1 MLLVR
6 PFPPIS
12 RAGRRS
18 RAARRFLLIETPQRP
33 LPGAT
38 NHTLTDAR
46 VLPDAAYDCA
56 SIGLLVRA
64 LGGETQIAAA
74 YMTRP
79 EHISE
84 WVYRNSIPP
93 GWHLPLLLQ
102 ACSKGKTVAPSVFG
116 LKCSSTE
123 ARTFAGLMVA
133 MRHFLEQG
141 GPAHV

>member
-1 MLLVR
+1 MLIVR
-6 PFPPIS
+6 PLPPIPL
-12 RAGRRS
+12 AGRRP

-38 NHTLTDAR
+38 SQTLTTAR
-46 VLPDAAYDCA
+46 VLPDTAYDCA

-64 LGGETQIAAA
+64 LGGEAQLAAA
-74 YMTRP
+74 YMTTP
-79 EHISE
+79 ENISE
-84 WVYRNSIPP
+84 WIYRNSIPT
-93 GWHLPLLLQ
+93 GWHLRLLLQ
-102 ACSKGKTVAPSVFG
+102 ACSKSKTVAPSVFG

-123 ARTFAGLMVA
+123 ARTLAGLMVA